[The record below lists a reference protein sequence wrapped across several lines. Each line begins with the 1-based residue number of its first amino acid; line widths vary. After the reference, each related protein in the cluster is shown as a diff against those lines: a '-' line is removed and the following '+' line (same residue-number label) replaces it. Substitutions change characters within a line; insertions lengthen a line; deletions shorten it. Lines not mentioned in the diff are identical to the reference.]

1 MIKPMTSPPREKTM
15 MIMPSMLENSALFTS
30 TNLVVMAIEPII
42 SKRMMINVSIISKIV
57 AINKKID
64 EKKIKEIYN
73 LAEKKKKKTKN
84 VFCYGIQP
92 AVVYVLLF
100 LPHLDCPCS

>member
-57 AINKKID
+57 AKITSFF
-64 EKKIKEIYN
+64 EFTATYLRK
-73 LAEKKKKKTKN
+73 
-84 VFCYGIQP
+84 
-92 AVVYVLLF
+92 
-100 LPHLDCPCS
+100 LP